1 MRSGDGAANRTVKI
15 PPLLGGAVERTR
27 TPNEQIA
34 SAENRY
40 YWWFD
45 HPVDWERPVQ
55 TLYVTGWCVNRE
67 GNEIRAVRA
76 RVGRQEFLG
85 NYGTKRKDVGAA
97 LEQIGFAVAVPLP
110 RGRSQIVI
118 EVQESDGIWRAISSR
133 VVLGAPNGDSAAPI
147 DPRYFIPNP
156 GANRRI
162 EFWLDRPLV
171 WPKKAH
177 HLKVTGWCFAIS
189 GDEITEVR
197 ARVRKNFFPARFGM
211 PRPDIGLEYDNRPGA
226 FLSGFSLQAIIPA
239 GRSEFIME
247 ARSSDGP
254 WETFFIHPVRGA
266 IFREQLN
273 GDAEITGDY
282 ARWIRCYD
290 QLQRDDLKRVR
301 EQIAQFHYSPLIS
314 VLLPVY
320 NSNLKWLRRAILSVQ
335 KQLYPRWE
343 ICIVDDASTDR
354 KIWPFLQRCARRDRR
369 IKLMRRTE
377 NGHISAASNDAL
389 RLATGDF
396 VALLDHDDELAP
408 TALYLVALALNKNRD
423 LQLLYSDEDK
433 LEEHNRRSEPYFKSD
448 WNPEL
453 FLAQNFV
460 SHLSVYRTDL
470 IRRVGGFRIGFEGSQ
485 DYDLALRCIEKIRPE
500 EIEHLPWVLYHW
512 RAGDQSTASNPTAKP
527 YAQEAARRAVQEHLE
542 RTGVAGTVLPSHG
555 VYLQT
560 KYALPNDR
568 PMVSIIIPTRD
579 QPSSLKTCLNSI
591 FEKTDYPA
599 YELIVLDNQSCDSE
613 ALEFLAKL
621 RRRDGVRVERIDDP
635 FNYSRLNNRGVELSR
650 GSFVA
655 LLNNDV
661 EVLHADWLSEM
672 VSRAMQ
678 AKVAMVGARLWY
690 HNGTIQHGG
699 VILGAGGIAGHA
711 HIGLRP
717 GEPGYFARAHLAQ
730 DVSAVTTAC
739 AMVKREA
746 YLQVGGLDE
755 NLAVTFNDVDL
766 CLRLREAGY
775 RIVWTP
781 HADLIHYESSSRG
794 CEDSAPKQVR
804 FLAEVDYM
812 KSKWG
817 DILQRDPFYNPNLSL
832 DENLFTLAFPPR
844 TIKPWLNVAA

>member
-1 MRSGDGAANRTVKI
+1 VKVPSLFADTSAGARA
-15 PPLLGGAVERTR
+15 LS
-27 TPNEQIA
+27 EQIA
-34 SAENRY
+34 SAEDRY

-45 HPVDWERPVQ
+45 HPVDWERPAR
-55 TLYVTGWCVNRE
+55 TLYITGWCVSRY
-67 GNEIRAVRA
+67 GKKIRSIRAR
-76 RVGRQEFLG
+76 RGRQKFLG
-85 NYGTKRKDVGAA
+85 NYGIARKDVGAA
-97 LEQIGFAVAVPLP
+97 FERIGFAIALPLP
-110 RGRSQIVI
+110 RGKSHVTV
-118 EVQESDGIWRAISSR
+118 EVQESDGVWRAILSR
-133 VVLGAPNGDSAAPI
+133 IVFGNSNGDSQAPV
-147 DPRYFIPNP
+147 DPKYFVHNP
-156 GANRRI
+156 GANPRI

-171 WPKKAH
+171 WPKKARQ
-177 HLKVTGWCFAIS
+177 LKVSGWCFAIS

-197 ARVRKNFFPARFGM
+197 ARVRKNFFPARFGT

-226 FLSGFSLQAIIPA
+226 LRSGFSLQAIIPP

-247 ARSSDGP
+247 ARSGNGP
-254 WETFFIHPVRGA
+254 WKTFFIHPVRGT
-266 IFREQLN
+266 IFREPSD
-273 GDAEITGDY
+273 GDAGDY
-282 ARWIRCYD
+282 ACWIRCYD
-290 QLQRDDLKRVR
+290 QLQREDVKRVR

-343 ICIVDDASTDR
+343 LCIVDDASTDR
-354 KIWPFLQRCARRDRR
+354 KIWPFLQRCARQDRR

-408 TALYLVALALNKNRD
+408 TALYFVALALNKNRD

-470 IRRVGGFRIGFEGSQ
+470 IHRIGGFRIGFEGSQ
-485 DYDLALRCIEKIRPE
+485 DYDLALRCIEQIRPE

-527 YAQEAARRAVQEHLE
+527 YAQEAAQRAVQEHLK
-542 RTGVAGTVLPSHG
+542 RTGIAGTVVPSHG

-560 KYALPNDR
+560 KYALPNER
-568 PMVSIIIPTRD
+568 PLVSIVIPTRD
-579 QPSSLKTCLNSI
+579 QASSFKKCVYSI

-599 YELIVLDNQSCDSE
+599 YELIVLDNQSYDSE
-613 ALEFLAKL
+613 ALEFLAELKK
-621 RRRDGVRVERIDDP
+621 RDGVRVERIDDA
-635 FNYSRLNNRGVELSR
+635 FNYSRLNNQGVELSR

-661 EVLHADWLSEM
+661 EVLHADWLTEM

-678 AKVAMVGARLWY
+678 PKVAIVGARLWY
-690 HNGTIQHGG
+690 PNGTIQHGG

-711 HIGLRP
+711 HIGLRR

-739 AMVKREA
+739 ALVKREV
-746 YLQVGGLDE
+746 YLQVEGLDE
-755 NLAVTFNDVDL
+755 NLAVTFNDVDF

-775 RIVWTP
+775 RILWTP
-781 HADLIHYESSSRG
+781 YAELIHHESASRG
-794 CEDSAPKQVR
+794 FDSSAPKQVR

-844 TIKPWLNVAA
+844 TTKPWQSVAA

>member
-1 MRSGDGAANRTVKI
+1 MKVPSLFDDTSARARALS
-15 PPLLGGAVERTR
+15 
-27 TPNEQIA
+27 EQIA
-34 SAENRY
+34 SAKDRY

-45 HPVDWERPVQ
+45 HPVEWERPAR
-55 TLYVTGWCVNRE
+55 TLYITGWCVSRY
-67 GNEIRAVRA
+67 GKKIRSIRARL
-76 RVGRQEFLG
+76 GRQKFLG
-85 NYGTKRKDVGAA
+85 NYGIERKDVGAA
-97 LEQIGFAVAVPLP
+97 FERIGFAIAVPLP
-110 RGRSQIVI
+110 RGKSHVI
-118 EVQESDGIWRAISSR
+118 TEVQESDCVWRAISIR
-133 VVLGAPNGDSAAPI
+133 TVFGASNGTSQAPV
-147 DPRYFIPNP
+147 DPKYFVHNP
-156 GANRRI
+156 GANPRI

-171 WPKKAH
+171 WPKKARY
-177 HLKVTGWCFAIS
+177 LKVTGWCFAIS

-197 ARVRKNFFPARFGM
+197 ARVRKNFFPARFGT

-226 FLSGFSLQAIIPA
+226 LRSGFSLQAIIPP

-247 ARSSDGP
+247 ARSGNGP
-254 WETFFIHPVRGA
+254 WETFFIHPVHGA
-266 IFREQLN
+266 IFREPSD
-273 GDAEITGDY
+273 GDAEIAGDY

-290 QLQRDDLKRVR
+290 QLQRDDLKCAR
-301 EQIAQFHYSPLIS
+301 EQIAQFDYSPLIS

-335 KQLYPRWE
+335 KQLYPCWE
-343 ICIVDDASTDR
+343 LCIVDDASTDR

-389 RLATGDF
+389 RLAIGDF

-408 TALYLVALALNKNRD
+408 TALYFVALALNKNRD

-433 LEEHNRRSEPYFKSD
+433 LDARDRRTEPYFKSD

-470 IRRVGGFRIGFEGSQ
+470 VRRLGGFRIGFEGSQ
-485 DYDLALRCIEKIRPE
+485 DYDLALRCIEQIRPE

-527 YAQEAARRAVQEHLE
+527 YAQEAARRAVQEHLK
-542 RTGVAGTVLPSHG
+542 RTGVIGTVVPSHD

-560 KYALPNDR
+560 KYALPNER

-579 QPSSLKTCLNSI
+579 QASPLKKCVYSI

-599 YELIVLDNQSCDSE
+599 YELIVLDNESQDSE
-613 ALEFLAKL
+613 ALEFLADLEK
-621 RRRDGVRVERIDDP
+621 RDDVRVERIDDA

-661 EVLHADWLSEM
+661 EVLHADWLTEM

-678 AKVAMVGARLWY
+678 PKVAIVGARLWY
-690 HNGTIQHGG
+690 PNGTIQHGG

-711 HIGLRP
+711 HIGLRR

-730 DVSAVTTAC
+730 DISAVTTAC
-739 AMVKREA
+739 ALVKREV
-746 YLQVGGLDE
+746 YLQVGGFDE
-755 NLAVTFNDVDL
+755 NLAVTFNDVDF

-775 RIVWTP
+775 RILWTP
-781 HADLIHYESSSRG
+781 YAELIHHESASRG
-794 CEDSAPKQVR
+794 FDDSS
-804 FLAEVDYM
+804 AETSPISSGNRLHEIEV
-812 KSKWG
+812 G
-817 DILQRDPFYNPNLSL
+817 RNI
-832 DENLFTLAFPPR
+832 
-844 TIKPWLNVAA
+844 AARSVL

>member
-1 MRSGDGAANRTVKI
+1 VKV
-15 PPLLGGAVERTR
+15 PSLFADTSARARALS
-27 TPNEQIA
+27 EQIA
-34 SAENRY
+34 NAKDRY
-40 YWWFD
+40 SWWFD
-45 HPVDWERPVQ
+45 HPVEWERPTQ
-55 TLYVTGWCVNRE
+55 TLYITGWCVSRY
-67 GNEIRAVRA
+67 GKKIRSIRVR
-76 RVGRQEFLG
+76 RGRQKFLG
-85 NYGTKRKDVGAA
+85 NYGIERKDVGAA
-97 LEQIGFAVAVPLP
+97 FERIGFAIAVPLP
-110 RGRSQIVI
+110 RRKSYVTI
-118 EVQESDGIWRAISSR
+118 EVQESDGVWRAISSR
-133 VVLGAPNGDSAAPI
+133 AVFGVPNGDSVAPI
-147 DPRYFIPNP
+147 DPKYFIHNP
-156 GANRRI
+156 GANSRI

-171 WPKKAH
+171 WPKKARQ
-177 HLKVTGWCFAIS
+177 LKVTGWCFAIS

-197 ARVRKNFFPARFGM
+197 ARVRKNFFPARFGT
-211 PRPDIGLEYDNRPGA
+211 PRPDIGLQYDNRPGA
-226 FLSGFSLQAIIPA
+226 LRSGFSLQAIIPP

-247 ARSSDGP
+247 ARSGNGP
-254 WETFFIHPVRGA
+254 WETFFIYPVRGA
-266 IFREQLN
+266 IFREPSD
-273 GDAEITGDY
+273 GDAGDY

-290 QLQRDDLKRVR
+290 QLQREDVKRVR

-335 KQLYPRWE
+335 KQLYPCWE
-343 ICIVDDASTDR
+343 LCVADDASTDR
-354 KIWPFLQRCARRDRR
+354 KIWPFLQRCARQDRR

-408 TALYLVALALNKNRD
+408 TALYFVALALNKNRD

-433 LEEHNRRSEPYFKSD
+433 LEENNRRSEPYFKSD

-470 IRRVGGFRIGFEGSQ
+470 IHRIGGFRIGFEGSQ
-485 DYDLALRCIEKIRPE
+485 DYDLALRCIEQIRPE
-500 EIEHLPWVLYHW
+500 EIEHLPWLLYHW

-527 YAQEAARRAVQEHLE
+527 YAQEAARRAVQEHLK
-542 RTGVAGTVLPSHG
+542 RTGVAGTVVPSHG

-560 KYALPNDR
+560 KYALPNAR

-579 QPSSLKTCLNSI
+579 QASALKKCVHSI

-599 YELIVLDNQSCDSE
+599 YELIVLDNESYDSE
-613 ALEFLAKL
+613 ALEFLAELKK
-621 RRRDGVRVERIDDP
+621 RDGVRVERIDDA

-650 GSFVA
+650 GIFVA

-661 EVLHADWLSEM
+661 EVLHADWLMEM

-678 AKVAMVGARLWY
+678 PKVAMVGARLWY
-690 HNGTIQHGG
+690 PNGTIQHGG
-699 VILGAGGIAGHA
+699 VVLGAGGIAGHA
-711 HIGLRP
+711 HAGLRRD
-717 GEPGYFARAHLAQ
+717 EPGYFARAHLAQ

-739 AMVKREA
+739 ALVKREV
-746 YLQVGGLDE
+746 YLEVGGFDE
-755 NLAVTFNDVDL
+755 NLAVTFNDVDF

-775 RIVWTP
+775 RILWTP
-781 HADLIHYESSSRG
+781 YAELIHHESASRG
-794 CEDSAPKQVR
+794 FDNSAPKQVR
-804 FLAEVDYM
+804 FLAEVEYM

-817 DILQRDPFYNPNLSL
+817 DTLQRDPFYNPNLSL

-844 TIKPWLNVAA
+844 TTKPWQSVAA

>member
-226 FLSGFSLQAIIPA
+226 LRSGFSLQAIIPP

-247 ARSSDGP
+247 ARSGDGP

-301 EQIAQFHYSPLIS
+301 EQIAQFQYFPLIS

-335 KQLYPRWE
+335 KQLYSRWE

-408 TALYLVALALNKNRD
+408 TALYFVAWALNKNRA

-433 LEEHNRRSEPYFKSD
+433 LDAGNRRLEPHFKSN

-453 FLAQNFV
+453 FLAQNFIL
-460 SHLSVYRTDL
+460 HLGVYRTDL
-470 IRRVGGFRIGFEGSQ
+470 VRKVGGFRVGFEGSQ
-485 DYDLALRCIEKIRPE
+485 DYDLTLRCLERIRPDQ
-500 EIEHLPWVLYHW
+500 IRHLPWVLYHW
-512 RAGDQSTASNPTAKP
+512 RATDQSTALCTTAKP
-527 YAQEAARRAVQEHLE
+527 YAQEAARRAVQEHLD
-542 RTGVAGTVLPSHG
+542 RTGIAGTVVPTHG

-560 KYALPNDR
+560 KYGLPTER

-579 QPSSLKTCLNSI
+579 QLSSLQKCLDGI
-591 FEKTDYPA
+591 FHKTDYPD
-599 YELIVLDNQSCDSE
+599 YELILLDNESCDSE
-613 ALEFLAKL
+613 ALEYLDELKKHD
-621 RRRDGVRVERIDDP
+621 RVRVERIEGA
-635 FNYSRLNNRGVELSR
+635 FNYSRLNNRGVEMAR
-650 GSFVA
+650 GSLIA

-661 EVLHADWLSEM
+661 EVINEDWLSEM

-678 AKVAMVGARLWY
+678 PKVGMVGARLWY
-690 HNGTIQHGG
+690 PSGIIQHGG
-699 VILGAGGIAGHA
+699 VILGADGIAGHA
-711 HIGLRP
+711 HGGLRRD
-717 GEPGYFARAHLAQ
+717 ESGYFARAHLAQ
-730 DVSAVTTAC
+730 DLSAVTAAC
-739 AMVKREA
+739 ALVRRDV
-746 YLQVGGLDE
+746 YLQLGGFDE
-755 NLAVTFNDVDL
+755 NLAVAFNDIDF
-766 CLRLREAGY
+766 CLRLRESGY
-775 RIVWTP
+775 RVVWTP
-781 HADLIHYESSSRG
+781 YAELIHHESSSRG
-794 CEDSAPKQVR
+794 LDDSEQKQIR

-812 KSKWG
+812 RSKWH
-817 DILQRDPFYNPNLSL
+817 DVLQRDPFYNPNLSL
-832 DENLFTLAFPPR
+832 DDELFTLAFPPR
-844 TIKPWLNVAA
+844 TSKPWRSVAG

>member
-1 MRSGDGAANRTVKI
+1 VKISSLFAGAA
-15 PPLLGGAVERTR
+15 ERR
-27 TPNEQIA
+27 HGPKEQIA
-34 SAENRY
+34 SAEDRY

-45 HPVDWERPVQ
+45 HPVDWERPAR
-55 TLYVTGWCVNRE
+55 TLYITGWCVNRY
-67 GNEIRAVRA
+67 GKKIRSIRAR
-76 RVGRQEFLG
+76 RGRQKFLG
-85 NYGTKRKDVGAA
+85 NYGIKRKDVGAA
-97 LEQIGFAVAVPLP
+97 FERIGFAIAVPLP
-110 RGRSQIVI
+110 RGKSHVI
-118 EVQESDGIWRAISSR
+118 TEVQESDGVWRAISSR
-133 VVLGAPNGDSAAPI
+133 AVFGVPNGDSEAPI
-147 DPRYFIPNP
+147 DPKYFVHNP
-156 GANRRI
+156 GANPRI

-171 WPKKAH
+171 WPKKARQ
-177 HLKVTGWCFAIS
+177 LKVSGWCFAIS

-197 ARVRKNFFPARFGM
+197 ARVRKNFFAARFGT

-226 FLSGFSLQAIIPA
+226 LRSDFSLQAIIPP

-247 ARSSDGP
+247 ARSGNGP

-266 IFREQLN
+266 IFREPLD
-273 GDAEITGDY
+273 GEAGDY

-290 QLQRDDLKRVR
+290 QLQREDVKRVR

-343 ICIVDDASTDR
+343 LCIVDDASTDR
-354 KIWPFLQRCARRDRR
+354 KIWPFLQRCARQDRR

-408 TALYLVALALNKNRD
+408 TALYFVALALNKNRD

-470 IRRVGGFRIGFEGSQ
+470 IHRIGGFRIGFEGSQ
-485 DYDLALRCIEKIRPE
+485 DYDLALRCIEQIRPE

-527 YAQEAARRAVQEHLE
+527 YAQEAARRAVQEHLK
-542 RTGVAGTVLPSHG
+542 RTGVAGTVVPSHG

-560 KYALPNDR
+560 KYALPNER
-568 PMVSIIIPTRD
+568 PTVSIIIPTRD
-579 QPSSLKTCLNSI
+579 QASSLKKCVHSI

-599 YELIVLDNQSCDSE
+599 YELIVLDNESYDSE
-613 ALEFLAKL
+613 ALEFLAELKK
-621 RRRDGVRVERIDDP
+621 RDGVRVERIDDA
-635 FNYSRLNNRGVELSR
+635 FNYSRLNNHGVELSR

-661 EVLHADWLSEM
+661 EVLHADWLTEM

-678 AKVAMVGARLWY
+678 PKVAMVGARLWY
-690 HNGTIQHGG
+690 PNGTIQHGG

-711 HIGLRP
+711 HVGLRR

-739 AMVKREA
+739 ALVKREV
-746 YLQVGGLDE
+746 YLQVGGFNE

-775 RIVWTP
+775 RILWTP
-781 HADLIHYESSSRG
+781 YAELIHHESASRG
-794 CEDSAPKQVR
+794 FDNSAPKQVR

-812 KSKWG
+812 QSKWG
-817 DILQRDPFYNPNLSL
+817 HILQRDPFYNPNLSL

-844 TIKPWLNVAA
+844 TTKPWQSVAA

>member
-1 MRSGDGAANRTVKI
+1 MNVLSLFADTSARARALS
-15 PPLLGGAVERTR
+15 
-27 TPNEQIA
+27 EQIA
-34 SAENRY
+34 NAKDRY
-40 YWWFD
+40 SWWFD
-45 HPVDWERPVQ
+45 HPVEWERPTQ
-55 TLYVTGWCVNRE
+55 TLYITGWCVSRY
-67 GNEIRAVRA
+67 GKKIRSIRVR
-76 RVGRQEFLG
+76 RGRQKFLG
-85 NYGTKRKDVGAA
+85 NYGIERKDVGAA
-97 LEQIGFAVAVPLP
+97 SERVGFAIAVPLP
-110 RGRSQIVI
+110 RGKSHVTI
-118 EVQESDGIWRAISSR
+118 EVQESDGVWRAISSR
-133 VVLGAPNGDSAAPI
+133 AVFGVPNGDSVAPI
-147 DPRYFIPNP
+147 DPKYFIHNP
-156 GANRRI
+156 GANPRI

-171 WPKKAH
+171 WPEKAR

-197 ARVRKNFFPARFGM
+197 ARVRKNFFPARFGT
-211 PRPDIGLEYDNRPGA
+211 PRPDIGLQYDNKPGA
-226 FLSGFSLQAIIPA
+226 LRSGFSLQTIIPP

-247 ARSSDGP
+247 ARSGNGP

-266 IFREQLN
+266 IFRDPSD
-273 GDAEITGDY
+273 GDAGDY

-290 QLQRDDLKRVR
+290 QLQREDVKRVR

-343 ICIVDDASTDR
+343 LCIVDDASTDR
-354 KIWPFLQRCARRDRR
+354 KIWPFLQRRARQDRR
-369 IKLMRRTE
+369 IKLMRRAE

-408 TALYLVALALNKNRD
+408 TALYFVAGALNKNRD

-433 LEEHNRRSEPYFKSD
+433 LDEHNRRCEPYFKSD

-470 IRRVGGFRIGFEGSQ
+470 IHRIGGFRVGFEGSQ
-485 DYDLALRCIEKIRPE
+485 DYDLALRCIEQIRPE
-500 EIEHLPWVLYHW
+500 EVEHLPWVLYHW

-527 YAQEAARRAVQEHLE
+527 YAQEAAQRAVQEHLK
-542 RTGVAGTVLPSHG
+542 RTGVAGTVVPSHG

-560 KYALPNDR
+560 KYALPNAR

-579 QPSSLKTCLNSI
+579 QASPLKKCVHSI

-599 YELIVLDNQSCDSE
+599 YELIVLDNESYDSD
-613 ALEFLAKL
+613 ASEFLAELKK
-621 RRRDGVRVERIDDP
+621 RDGVRVERIDDA
-635 FNYSRLNNRGVELSR
+635 FNYSRLNNHGVELSR
-650 GSFVA
+650 GSLVA

-661 EVLHADWLSEM
+661 EVLHADWLTEM

-678 AKVAMVGARLWY
+678 PKVAMVGARLWY
-690 HNGTIQHGG
+690 PNGTIQHGG

-711 HIGLRP
+711 HVGLRR

-739 AMVKREA
+739 ALVKREV
-746 YLQVGGLDE
+746 YLEVGGFDE
-755 NLAVTFNDVDL
+755 NLAVTFNDVDF

-781 HADLIHYESSSRG
+781 YAELIHHESASRG
-794 CEDSAPKQVR
+794 FDNSAPKQVR

-817 DILQRDPFYNPNLSL
+817 DILQHDPFYNPNLSL
-832 DENLFTLAFPPR
+832 DEDLFNLAFPPR
-844 TIKPWLNVAA
+844 TTKPWQSVAA

>member
-1 MRSGDGAANRTVKI
+1 VKISSLFAGAA
-15 PPLLGGAVERTR
+15 ERTR
-27 TPNEQIA
+27 ALSEQIA
-34 SAENRY
+34 SAEDRY

-45 HPVDWERPVQ
+45 HPVEWERPAR
-55 TLYVTGWCVNRE
+55 TLYITGWCVSRC
-67 GNEIRAVRA
+67 GKKIRSIRAR
-76 RVGRQEFLG
+76 RGRQKFLG
-85 NYGTKRKDVGAA
+85 NYGIERKDVGAA
-97 LEQIGFAVAVPLP
+97 LERIGFAIAVPLP
-110 RGRSQIVI
+110 RGKSHVI
-118 EVQESDGIWRAISSR
+118 TEVQESDGVWRAISIRTVFGTSN
-133 VVLGAPNGDSAAPI
+133 GTSQAPV
-147 DPRYFIPNP
+147 DPKYFVHNP
-156 GANRRI
+156 GANPRI
-162 EFWLDRPLV
+162 EFWLDRPLI
-171 WPKKAH
+171 WPKKARQ
-177 HLKVTGWCFAIS
+177 LKVTGWCFAIS

-197 ARVRKNFFPARFGM
+197 ARVRKNFFPARFGT
-211 PRPDIGLEYDNRPGA
+211 PRPDIGLEHDNRPGA
-226 FLSGFSLQAIIPA
+226 WRSGFSLQAIIPP

-247 ARSSDGP
+247 ARSGNGL
-254 WETFFIHPVRGA
+254 WEAFFIHPVRGA
-266 IFREQLN
+266 IFREPSD
-273 GDAEITGDY
+273 GDAEIAGDY

-290 QLQRDDLKRVR
+290 QLQRDDVKRVQ

-343 ICIVDDASTDR
+343 LCVADDASTDR
-354 KIWPFLQRCARRDRR
+354 KIWPFLQRCARQDRR

-408 TALYLVALALNKNRD
+408 TALYFAALALNKNRD

-470 IRRVGGFRIGFEGSQ
+470 IRRLGGFRIGLEGSQ
-485 DYDLALRCIEKIRPE
+485 DYDLALRCIEQIRPQ

-512 RAGDQSTASNPTAKP
+512 RAGDQSTASSATAKP
-527 YAQEAARRAVQEHLE
+527 YAQEAARRAVQEHLD
-542 RTGVAGTVLPSHG
+542 RTRIVGTVAPSYG

-560 KYALPNDR
+560 KYALPTEH
-568 PMVSIIIPTRD
+568 PLVSIIIPTRD
-579 QPSSLKTCLNSI
+579 QASCLQKCLNSI
-591 FEKTDYPA
+591 FEKTDYRN
-599 YELIVLDNQSCDSE
+599 YEVIVLDNETYDSE
-613 ALEFLAKL
+613 TLEFLALLTK
-621 RRRDGVRVERIDDP
+621 RDRVRVERIEGT

-650 GSFVA
+650 GSFIA

-661 EVLHADWLSEM
+661 EVIYDDWLSEM

-678 AKVAMVGARLWY
+678 PQVGMVGARLWY
-690 HNGTIQHGG
+690 PNGTIQHGG

-711 HIGLRP
+711 HIGLRR
-717 GEPGYFARAHLAQ
+717 GEPGYFARANLAQ
-730 DVSAVTTAC
+730 NVSAVTAAC
-739 AMVKREA
+739 ALVRREV
-746 YLQVGGLDE
+746 YLQLGGFDE
-755 NLAVTFNDVDL
+755 NLAVTFNDIDF

-775 RIVWTP
+775 WIVWTP
-781 HADLIHYESSSRG
+781 HADLIHHESTSRG
-794 CEDSAPKQVR
+794 FDDSTPKQVR

-812 KSKWG
+812 NSKWG
-817 DILQRDPFYNPNLSL
+817 DMLQRDPFYNPNLSL
-832 DENLFTLAFPPR
+832 GENLFTLACPPR
-844 TIKPWLNVAA
+844 TIKPWQSDAA

>member
-1 MRSGDGAANRTVKI
+1 MKISSVFAGA
-15 PPLLGGAVERTR
+15 GERR
-27 TPNEQIA
+27 RALKEQITRA
-34 SAENRY
+34 QSRY
-40 YWWFD
+40 CWWFD
-45 HPVDWERPVQ
+45 HPLDWERPVR
-55 TLYVTGWCVNRE
+55 TLYISGWCVTAS
-67 GNEIRAVRA
+67 GKQIRAIRA
-76 RVGRQEFLG
+76 RIGRRKFLG
-85 NYGTKRKDVGAA
+85 NYGIGRKDVGAVS
-97 LEQIGFAVAVPLP
+97 ERVGFAIAVPLP
-110 RGRSQIVI
+110 RGKSHVTI
-118 EVQESDGIWRAISSR
+118 EVQESDDLWRAISSR
-133 VVLGAPNGDSAAPI
+133 AVFGVPNGDSVAPI
-147 DPRYFIPNP
+147 DPKYFIHNP
-156 GANRRI
+156 GANPRI

-171 WPKKAH
+171 WPKKARQ
-177 HLKVTGWCFAIS
+177 LKVSGWCFAIS

-197 ARVRKNFFPARFGM
+197 ARVRKNFFPARFGT

-226 FLSGFSLQAIIPA
+226 LRSGFSLQAIIPP

-247 ARSSDGP
+247 ARSGNGP

-266 IFREQLN
+266 IFRDPSD
-273 GDAEITGDY
+273 GDAGDY

-290 QLQRDDLKRVR
+290 QLQREDVKRVR

-343 ICIVDDASTDR
+343 LCIVDDASTDR
-354 KIWPFLQRCARRDRR
+354 KIWPFLQRRARQDRR

-389 RLATGDF
+389 RLATGDC

-408 TALYLVALALNKNRD
+408 TAFYFVALALNKNRD

-433 LEEHNRRSEPYFKSD
+433 LEERNRRSEPYFKSD

-470 IRRVGGFRIGFEGSQ
+470 IHRIGGFRIRFEGSQ
-485 DYDLALRCIEKIRPE
+485 DYDLALRCIEQIRPE
-500 EIEHLPWVLYHW
+500 EIEHLPRVLYHW

-527 YAQEAARRAVQEHLE
+527 YAQEAAQRAVQEHLK
-542 RTGVAGTVLPSHG
+542 RTGVAGTVVPSHG

-560 KYALPNDR
+560 KYALPNER
-568 PMVSIIIPTRD
+568 PLVSIIIPTRD
-579 QPSSLKTCLNSI
+579 QASSLKKCVDSI

-599 YELIVLDNQSCDSE
+599 YELIVLDNQSYDSE
-613 ALEFLAKL
+613 ALEFLAELKK
-621 RRRDGVRVERIDDP
+621 RDGVRVERIDDA
-635 FNYSRLNNRGVELSR
+635 FNYSRLNNHGVELSR

-661 EVLHADWLSEM
+661 EVLHADWLTEM

-678 AKVAMVGARLWY
+678 PKVAMVGARLWY
-690 HNGTIQHGG
+690 PNGTIQHGG

-711 HIGLRP
+711 HVGLRR

-739 AMVKREA
+739 ALVKREA
-746 YLQVGGLDE
+746 YLQVGGFNE

-775 RIVWTP
+775 RILWTP
-781 HADLIHYESSSRG
+781 YAELIHHESASRG
-794 CEDSAPKQVR
+794 FDNSAPKQVR

-817 DILQRDPFYNPNLSL
+817 HILQRDPFYNPNLSL

-844 TIKPWLNVAA
+844 TTKPWQSVAA

>member
-1 MRSGDGAANRTVKI
+1 MR
-15 PPLLGGAVERTR
+15 
-27 TPNEQIA
+27 
-34 SAENRY
+34 
-40 YWWFD
+40 
-45 HPVDWERPVQ
+45 
-55 TLYVTGWCVNRE
+55 TLYISGWCVSAC
-67 GNEIRAVRA
+67 GKQIRAIRA
-76 RVGRQEFLG
+76 RIGRRKFLG
-85 NYGTKRKDVGAA
+85 NYGIERRDVGAA
-97 LEQIGFAVAVPLP
+97 SERVGFAIAVPLP
-110 RGRSQIVI
+110 RGKSHVTI
-118 EVQESDGIWRAISSR
+118 EVQESDGVWRAISSR
-133 VVLGAPNGDSAAPI
+133 AVFGVPNGDSVAPI
-147 DPRYFIPNP
+147 DPKYFIHNP
-156 GANRRI
+156 GANPRI

-171 WPKKAH
+171 WPKKACQ
-177 HLKVTGWCFAIS
+177 LKVTGWCFAIS

-197 ARVRKNFFPARFGM
+197 ARVRKNFFPARFGT

-226 FLSGFSLQAIIPA
+226 LRSGFSLQAVIPP

-247 ARSSDGP
+247 ARSGNGP

-266 IFREQLN
+266 IFREPWD
-273 GDAEITGDY
+273 GDAGDY

-290 QLQRDDLKRVR
+290 QLQREDVKRLR

-320 NSNLKWLRRAILSVQ
+320 NSNLQWLRRAILSVQ

-343 ICIVDDASTDR
+343 LCIVDDASTDR
-354 KIWPFLQRCARRDRR
+354 KIWPFLQRRARQDRR

-408 TALYLVALALNKNRD
+408 TALYFVALTLNKNRD

-470 IRRVGGFRIGFEGSQ
+470 IHRIGGFRIGFEGSQ
-485 DYDLALRCIEKIRPE
+485 DYDLALRCTEQIRPE

-527 YAQEAARRAVQEHLE
+527 YAQEAARRAVQEHLK
-542 RTGVAGTVLPSHG
+542 RTGVAGTVVPSHG

-560 KYALPNDR
+560 KYAVPNKR

-579 QPSSLKTCLNSI
+579 QASPLKKCVDSI
-591 FEKTDYPA
+591 FEKTDYA
-599 YELIVLDNQSCDSE
+599 EYELIVLDNESYDSE
-613 ALEFLAKL
+613 ALEFLADLKK
-621 RRRDGVRVERIDDP
+621 RDGVRVERIDDA

-661 EVLHADWLSEM
+661 EVLHAGWLTEM

-678 AKVAMVGARLWY
+678 PKVAMVGARLWY
-690 HNGTIQHGG
+690 PNGTIQHGG
-699 VILGAGGIAGHA
+699 VILGAGGIASHA
-711 HIGLRP
+711 HAGLRRD
-717 GEPGYFARAHLAQ
+717 EPGYFARAHLAQ

-739 AMVKREA
+739 ALVKREM
-746 YLQVGGLDE
+746 YLQVGGFDE

-775 RIVWTP
+775 RILWTP
-781 HADLIHYESSSRG
+781 YAELIHHESASRG
-794 CEDSAPKQVR
+794 FDNSAQKQVR
-804 FLAEVDYM
+804 FLAEVEYM
-812 KSKWG
+812 KTKWG

-832 DENLFTLAFPPR
+832 DEDLFTLAFPPR
-844 TIKPWLNVAA
+844 TTKPWKSVAA

>member
-1 MRSGDGAANRTVKI
+1 MR
-15 PPLLGGAVERTR
+15 
-27 TPNEQIA
+27 
-34 SAENRY
+34 
-40 YWWFD
+40 
-45 HPVDWERPVQ
+45 
-55 TLYVTGWCVNRE
+55 TLYITGWCVNRY
-67 GNEIRAVRA
+67 GKKIRSIRAR
-76 RVGRQEFLG
+76 RGRQKFLG
-85 NYGTKRKDVGAA
+85 NYGIERKDVGAA
-97 LEQIGFAVAVPLP
+97 LDRIGFAIAVPLP
-110 RGRSQIVI
+110 RGKSHVI
-118 EVQESDGIWRAISSR
+118 TEVQESDGVWRAISIRIVFGTSN
-133 VVLGAPNGDSAAPI
+133 GASQAPV
-147 DPRYFIPNP
+147 DPKYFVHNP
-156 GANRRI
+156 GANPRI

-171 WPKKAH
+171 WPKKARQ
-177 HLKVTGWCFAIS
+177 LRVTGWCFAIS

-197 ARVRKNFFPARFGM
+197 ARVRKNFFPARFGTL
-211 PRPDIGLEYDNRPGA
+211 RPDIGLEYDNRPGA
-226 FLSGFSLQAIIPA
+226 LRSDFSLQAIIPP

-247 ARSSDGP
+247 ARSGNGP

-266 IFREQLN
+266 IFREPLD
-273 GDAEITGDY
+273 GEAGDY

-290 QLQRDDLKRVR
+290 QLQREDVKRVR

-343 ICIVDDASTDR
+343 LCIVDDASTDR
-354 KIWPFLQRCARRDRR
+354 KIWPFLQRCARQDRR

-389 RLATGDF
+389 RLAAGDF
-396 VALLDHDDELAP
+396 IALLDHDDELAP
-408 TALYLVALALNKNRD
+408 TALYFVALTLNKNRD

-470 IRRVGGFRIGFEGSQ
+470 IHRIGGFRIGFEGSQ
-485 DYDLALRCIEKIRPE
+485 DYDLALRCIEQIRPE

-527 YAQEAARRAVQEHLE
+527 YAQEAARRAVQEHLK
-542 RTGVAGTVLPSHG
+542 RTGIAGTVVPSHG

-560 KYALPNDR
+560 KYALPNER

-579 QPSSLKTCLNSI
+579 QASSLKKCVHSI

-599 YELIVLDNQSCDSE
+599 YELIVLDNESYDSE
-613 ALEFLAKL
+613 ALEFLAELKK
-621 RRRDGVRVERIDDP
+621 RDGVRVERIDDA
-635 FNYSRLNNRGVELSR
+635 FNYSSLNNHGVELSR

-661 EVLHADWLSEM
+661 EVLHADWLTEM

-678 AKVAMVGARLWY
+678 PKVAMVGARLWY
-690 HNGTIQHGG
+690 PNGTIQHGG

-711 HIGLRP
+711 HVGLRR

-739 AMVKREA
+739 ALVKREA

-775 RIVWTP
+775 RILWTP
-781 HADLIHYESSSRG
+781 YAELIHHESASRG
-794 CEDSAPKQVR
+794 FDNSAPKQVR

-817 DILQRDPFYNPNLSL
+817 EVLQRDPFYNPNLSL

-844 TIKPWLNVAA
+844 TTKPWQSVAA